1 MGVVSTQRTVILA
14 NVMKDSKI
22 SESEVDSDVK
32 VSVFLFGIDLTSK
45 ILCINFKSNMNLK
58 IT

>member
-32 VSVFLFGIDLTSK
+32 VSVFLFGIILTSK

-58 IT
+58 IS